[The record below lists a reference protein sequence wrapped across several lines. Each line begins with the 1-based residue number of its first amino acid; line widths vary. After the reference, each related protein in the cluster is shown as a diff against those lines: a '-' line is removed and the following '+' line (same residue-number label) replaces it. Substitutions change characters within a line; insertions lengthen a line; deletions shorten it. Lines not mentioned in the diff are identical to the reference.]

1 MAVLGET
8 FILKIIMIDD
18 ITLLSKL
25 KSLHGKSTR
34 FYLFYFITDDMHDV
48 STRRVGE
55 KVTF

>member
-1 MAVLGET
+1 
-8 FILKIIMIDD
+8 MIDD